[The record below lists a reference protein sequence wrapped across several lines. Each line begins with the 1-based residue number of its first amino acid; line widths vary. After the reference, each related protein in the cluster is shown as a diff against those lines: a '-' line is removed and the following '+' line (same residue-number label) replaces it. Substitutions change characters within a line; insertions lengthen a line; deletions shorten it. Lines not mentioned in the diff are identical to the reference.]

1 MRLNISY
8 DKIKSKL
15 TSLWESEWRLP
26 DRKSD
31 GLWFAESRSVN
42 SMTSSLTGS
51 GWATLSCSIVDTS
64 SDTGLLEE
72 ESTSAAAAIV
82 LAMLVLLFLLFFRLA
97 AERLTY
103 AYETALRPTR
113 VTDEIAKAQ
122 HLSLGLQSIQRWR
135 LQRTT
140 RRSGWWQVIGV
151 VNITHTHTD
160 SQIDTAMRE
169 K

>member
-1 MRLNISY
+1 MKEMRLNIT
-8 DKIKSKL
+8 KKSQR

-42 SMTSSLTGS
+42 SMTSSLT

-82 LAMLVLLFLLFFRLA
+82 LAMLVLLLLFLRLA

-103 AYETALRPTR
+103 AYDTALRPTR

-135 LQRTT
+135 LKRTT
-140 RRSGWWQVIGV
+140 RRSGWWQVICV

-160 SQIDTAMRE
+160 SQRHCNE
-169 K
+169 NK